1 MSKLKKTVVLHG
13 NKKGGGGSAGRAA
26 QEADN
31 TLRSKSYARV
41 LDLISEGEIEGLV
54 NDAKSIYL
62 NETPLQNAD
71 GSMNFDC
78 AVEFRNGTQGQDY
91 IAGFDAVENEVGVSA
106 KVKYGAPVVR
116 SVTNPNIDAINL
128 KIRLPALTHQ
138 DTGTGDL
145 NGSEAGIK
153 IELESGNSGV
163 FSTIIE
169 DRIAGKTTSAYERA
183 YRFPLMGEAPWQIR
197 VSRTTADSTK
207 SNVSNDT
214 YVSSFTE
221 IIESKLNYPNSAIA
235 ALVVDSEAFDSI
247 PARAYHVRLLRV
259 RVPSNYNPLTRT
271 YEGTWDG
278 TFKIA
283 WTNNPA
289 WCLYDIIE
297 SDRYGLGDL
306 IPTGTMD
313 KWTLYTI
320 GKYCDEQVSDGRGGM
335 EPRYTLN
342 CYMQSRENAYEVLRN
357 MASAFAGML
366 YMSSG
371 SIFAVQDRPADP
383 EYLFTNSNVK
393 NGEFVY
399 QGSSATARHTVALVT
414 WNDLKDFGRTK
425 VEYVEDPEGIRRY
438 GVIETEVVAYGCT
451 SRGQAHRFGRSILA
465 SEQMLTETISFTT
478 GIEGNAI
485 TPGMVIKVRD
495 DLRHGQ
501 RLAGRILAINTRG
514 DGKQVLKIDAPVKLT
529 AGEKHQIELMAPGA
543 MLKTKCQ
550 WVNGTA
556 QDELLLDDVVPT
568 AGDEAIPVG
577 AVWGLTIEQDDAPVD
592 LFRVVSAAEVD
603 GEFVISG
610 LQYNDAKYRYA
621 ENLDISD
628 SMQDVFDKDAA
639 LTSDAPTAPAGVEV
653 SIVNASRDSV
663 TYIGNLDVSWMAAPG
678 ITRWQVELKREG
690 ENPEIRSVSGQPST
704 TFAGLKEG
712 NYVVRV
718 RAVNFKGTPSVWAS
732 SETLRL
738 GFDEFTVVQIGAGS
752 AAVNPF
758 SSIRI
763 GDGFL
768 SVILEWTLNPAI
780 SDQVHTIEVWSK
792 QGDPNALD
800 FGEKFKKIATLP
812 SISTGYTHQDLAPGA
827 ERLYMLRVKDRRGI
841 YSEFCPWD
849 RTLKGKS
856 SVDVTNMLN
865 ALENSFKATDFFGGI
880 ITEIEKISDLSELI
894 ASSDITE
901 LKQLANVINVDLGML
916 REEVRKVGW
925 NLERDSELILRSVVL
940 TEEAR
945 NHATKAVA
953 KMTTEYLKLEEG
965 LATGIGRLESLIAEQ
980 IGGTGQ
986 SLSAR
991 IDEETRVRVSK
1002 DDAMSVRIEQ
1012 LASSYKTQKDE
1023 LLALLLSE
1031 TQTRTSAIEALS
1043 KRVDTVYAE
1052 LRGVDTDN
1060 LAKIKAEETARVTA
1074 DTALA
1079 NTVTTLAGV
1088 VESNDRSVR
1097 AAIQSESLASSTRDD
1112 ALTKLVTTAQS
1123 EIKQNKTD
1131 VLAIIAT
1138 ESNTRATADSAL
1150 TKLVTTAQ
1158 SEIKQ
1163 NKTDV
1168 LAIIATE
1175 SNTRATADS
1184 ALTSSIN
1191 AVRADLSSESA
1202 ALRSLVQNENIARV
1216 SFQEAVT
1223 LIINASSTA
1232 FETGDSILASRIQ
1245 TEEQNRATADS
1256 ALSLRINNLTS
1267 TVTSNDTAVKSLIQT
1282 ESKTRATADSANATA
1297 ISNLTTTVKNN
1308 DTAVKSLIQTE
1319 SQSRATAIESTNK
1332 TINAMTSRLDTFTTT
1347 GRPASSVEAVLASEQ
1362 RTRATAD
1369 ETLTKS
1375 IASMVSRFNTFDA
1388 TGKEATSVE
1397 ARLAK
1402 EESTRATADSA
1413 NATKIT
1419 QLTAR
1424 LDKVGGGSVTMEQ
1437 SFSATA
1443 SKVSGLEGKYTIKVN
1458 NKGHVSGF
1466 GLASVANDGAVT
1478 STFAVAA
1485 DRFVIATPSGS
1496 SLTATST
1503 PFQVVTTATTI
1514 NGQAIN
1520 PGIYM
1525 NDAYIRNG
1533 TITSAK
1539 IGDLQVDTLKIKD
1552 QAVTQ
1557 AIYHQFSGSLTSGD
1571 TGWLGDARIMTGA
1584 INTGGTGTSSGTF
1597 KIVMTASF
1605 LLEPVGDV
1613 ARYKGANMRQRA
1625 DIIRIS
1631 PTGTETVVRSGL
1643 VIGYSRAFS
1652 TALYAYGMG
1661 SVVLTYVDTV
1671 NNSSAGRYQYAIRVY
1686 GEGGNLLGFRVSNRA
1701 MMLQEIKK

>member
-1 MSKLKKTVVLHG
+1 MSKLKKTVVFHG
-13 NKKGGGGSAGRAA
+13 SKKGGGEGRTA

-78 AVEFRNGTQGQDY
+78 AVEFRNGTQGQSY
-91 IAGFDAVENEVGVSA
+91 IPGFDAVENEIGVSA

-465 SEQMLTETISFTT
+465 SEQMLTETVSFTT

-514 DGKQVLKIDAPVKLT
+514 DGKQVLKIDAPVKLA

-568 AGDEAIPVG
+568 AGDEAIPIG

-610 LQYNDAKYRYA
+610 LQYNDAKYKYV
-621 ENLDISD
+621 ESLDISD

-639 LTSDAPTAPAGVEV
+639 LTSDAPAAPAGVEV

-663 TYIGNLDVSWMAAPG
+663 TYIGNLDVSWMATPA

-718 RAVNFKGTPSVWAS
+718 RALNFKGTPSVWAS

-738 GFDEFTVVQIGAGS
+738 GFDEFTVVQIGDGS

-763 GDGFL
+763 GDSFL

-880 ITEIEKISDLSELI
+880 ITEIEKISDLSDLI
-894 ASSDITE
+894 STTDLTE
-901 LKQLANVINVDLGML
+901 LQQLAHGINVDLGML

-986 SLSAR
+986 SLTAR
-991 IDEETRVRVSK
+991 LDEETRVRVSA
-1002 DDAMSVRIEQ
+1002 DEAIATRINQ
-1012 LASSYKTQKDE
+1012 LASGYETQKTE
-1023 LLALLLSE
+1023 FLALLLSE
-1031 TQTRTSAIEALS
+1031 AQTRTSAIEALS
-1043 KRVDTVYAE
+1043 TKVDTVYAE
-1052 LRGVDTDN
+1052 LQGVDTDN
-1060 LAKIKAEETARVTA
+1060 IAKIKAEETARVTA
-1074 DTALA
+1074 DTAIA

-1097 AAIQSESLASSTRDD
+1097 AAIQNESLASSTRDD

-1138 ESNTRATADSAL
+1138 ES
-1150 TKLVTTAQ
+1150 K
-1158 SEIKQ
+1158 
-1163 NKTDV
+1163 
-1168 LAIIATE
+1168 
-1175 SNTRATADS
+1175 TRATADS

-1191 AVRADLSSESA
+1191 AMRADLSSESS
-1202 ALRSLVQNENIARV
+1202 ALRSLVQSESIARV
-1216 SFQEAVT
+1216 TFQEAVT

-1245 TEEQNRATADS
+1245 TEEQSRATADS

-1375 IASMVSRFNTFDA
+1375 IASMVSRFDTFDA
-1388 TGKEATSVE
+1388 TGKAASSVE

-1424 LDKVGGGSVTMEQ
+1424 LDKVGGDSVTMEQ

-1466 GLASVANDGAVT
+1466 GLASVANNGAVT

-1514 NGQAIN
+1514 NGQTIN

-1605 LLEPVGDV
+1605 LLEPIGDV
-1613 ARYKGANMRQRA
+1613 ARYKGGNMRQRA

-1686 GEGGNLLGFRVSNRA
+1686 GEGSNLLGFRVSNRT